1 MNQIS
6 GTLLGR
12 QKNAYAELIRDFAGS
27 VVERTIREYQ
37 NPKNA
42 HARAQLQGYLTGVLD
57 CALKVG
63 AICQSENQAAMYAVQ
78 GQRAEDYWW

>member
-1 MNQIS
+1 M
-6 GTLLGR
+6 R
-12 QKNAYAELIRDFAGS
+12 EFAGS
-27 VVERTIREYQ
+27 VVERTIREYI

-63 AICQSENQAAMYAVQ
+63 AICQSESQSAMYAVQ
-78 GQRAEDYWW
+78 GQQAEDYWW

>member
-1 MNQIS
+1 MP
-6 GTLLGR
+6 
-12 QKNAYAELIRDFAGS
+12 D
-27 VVERTIREYQ
+27 
-37 NPKNA
+37 
-42 HARAQLQGYLTGVLD
+42 RAQLQGYLTGVLD